1 MRKLRFVVL
10 GSVVALL
17 VASMPAA
24 VADTQL
30 FVRSE
35 PNGDISASAQS
46 VASSDKDKDGDPD
59 TLTRRTTSTSSSRSS
74 TWPSSHR
81 RCA

>member
-1 MRKLRFVVL
+1 ML

-46 VASSDKDKDGDPD
+46 VADVGSDKDKDGDPD
-59 TLTRRTTSTSSSRSS
+59 TLTQADNHHIFFSVFNQAEF
-74 TWPSSHR
+74 R